1 MGNAQAF
8 DELRHLH
15 MKIFVL
21 QALQV
26 DSFVVLAVMGLE
38 SSNSKPY
45 ASE

>member
-8 DELRHLH
+8 GELHHFH

-21 QALQV
+21 HALQV
-26 DSFVVLAVMGLE
+26 DSFVVLAVVGFE